1 MSVVLSQHAS
11 LPEVLWNFSRFKGEK
26 RLTLKQNP
34 HFYEM
39 LPISP
44 EKYGGKFTM
53 DPIRTF
59 QHQKISVLIDNLGP
73 AGRVFFETAKETR
86 VFGNAW
92 LPKDAIIF
100 KGSCLLNGFFSL
112 SDTLLD
118 VHGRLEGESIVGET
132 FRDTH
137 NIRCYEEREPPL
149 SVSRASLPSNRNSPS
164 LNVTGTQIASVATIL
179 KGDWREPIHRILRS
193 PDVNIRITAK
203 PPGTSATN

>member
-1 MSVVLSQHAS
+1 
-11 LPEVLWNFSRFKGEK
+11 
-26 RLTLKQNP
+26 
-34 HFYEM
+34 M

-100 KGSCLLNGFFSL
+100 K
-112 SDTLLD
+112 D

-179 KGDWREPIHRILRS
+179 KGDWREPIHRMLRS